1 MTFTSAT
8 DAAKHY
14 GVSRTTIYN
23 WIAKGKLAPFPKAE
37 RPNTEP
43 RRKRTQ
49 RRYPNGSIVF
59 TVTLSDPGWHA
70 LKELHAAWSARER
83 GPIFRQAVIQQAIA
97 LLDETQ
103 FNADVAREW
112 AAGYRVEHNKNRLV
126 TRWTPDEY
134 QQLERVQ
141 TWYEQ
146 RMSEA
151 GIGAGRRWSLGTPG
165 RGRLCD
171 FALFMALR
179 NDLLTTST

>member
-1 MTFTSAT
+1 MTFTSAA

-23 WIAKGKLAPFPKAE
+23 WITKGKLAPFPKAE

-43 RRKRTQ
+43 RTKRKP
-49 RRYPNGSIVF
+49 RRYPNGSTVF
-59 TVTLSDPGWHA
+59 TVTLSDPGWQA
-70 LKELHAAWSARER
+70 LEDLHEQWSARES
-83 GPIFRQAVIQQAIA
+83 GPIFRQSVIQQAIA

-103 FNADVAREW
+103 FDPEIAREW
-112 AAGYRVEHNKNRLV
+112 AVGYRVEHNKNRLV

-134 QQLERVQ
+134 AQLERVQ

-151 GIGAGRRWSLGTPG
+151 GIGAGRRWSLGKPG

-179 NDLLTTST
+179 NELLTVST